1 MLYKLFSASSIFL
14 LSIIFSPAFAQPD
27 DFSQAKVIAKNDVY
41 FDKTQKGTLYCGCPF
56 EFKGRSGGV
65 IDLESCGYK
74 VRKNTKRAQRLEWE
88 HIVPASN
95 FGKARQC
102 WQNGGRKNCSKNDPV
117 FSLMEADL
125 YNLAPAVGEVNGDRS
140 NFNFNQVQTNQ
151 KYYGQ
156 CDFKVDFKQR
166 AVEPRDEVKGM
177 IARTYFYMH
186 DRYQFPMSKQQEK
199 LFIAWDKKFPV
210 SSWER
215 ERALRIAKVMNHNNP
230 FVFGEKQWKE
240 GDRSKL
246 SKTKLPETAHE
257 TGSLHGNKRSKK
269 YHLAEGCPSYNQ
281 VSSKNLILFKS
292 EKEAISA
299 GYSKA
304 GNCK

>member
-1 MLYKLFSASSIFL
+1 MTCTLIKRKGDAL
-14 LSIIFSPAFAQPD
+14 LW
-27 DFSQAKVIAKNDVY
+27 
-41 FDKTQKGTLYCGCPF
+41 LPF

-95 FGKARQC
+95 WKSSPMLAKWWSQ
-102 WQNGGRKNCSKNDPV
+102 NCSKNDPV

-210 SSWER
+210 SSWKEK
-215 ERALRIAKVMNHNNP
+215 EPLRIAKVMNHNP

-257 TGSLHGNKRSKK
+257 TGSLHGNKRSIEISPCRRMPKLQSGQFKK
-269 YHLAEGCPSYNQ
+269 SNFIQIG
-281 VSSKNLILFKS
+281 KRGNLCRILESRKL
-292 EKEAISA
+292 
-299 GYSKA
+299 
-304 GNCK
+304 